1 MKGKSQS
8 EEQEKNLSSQ
18 FKSSST
24 FVDLGDAEEKNEEK
38 TRLFE
43 LNEFLSSTS
52 ELNRG
57 FSFDSETARNFD
69 VDNVKRAK
77 QGVKELMADA
87 IIKAK
92 SIAIKIKE
100 NAREEGH
107 KAGYD
112 GGFKEAYEK
121 GENSAKEE
129 FVPLLQTINSLTRE
143 LSEFRAMM
151 YPKVEKEMVE
161 IITGLTKKILQHEI
175 NTKED
180 SVKQMILLAIN
191 SVVDKE
197 KMVIRIHPADKAHAE
212 AFSPELKNLFSEI
225 KNITFEENS
234 GIEKGGCIIETNF
247 GTIDAQVDQ
256 LENQI
261 NKILKLTPA
270 VPVVSPSS
278 EILSEESPDNEI
290 KANDETIDSEPPVS
304 ETEIKTDGETT
315 DSEPPVSETEI
326 KADGETT
333 DSEPPVSETEI
344 KADGE
349 TTDSEPPVSETEIK
363 ADGETTDSEPPV
375 SETEIKAD
383 GETTDSEPPVSE
395 TEIKANGE
403 TTDSDPPPTSDEPPK
418 DTSENEG

>member
-1 MKGKSQS
+1 MSR
-8 EEQEKNLSSQ
+8 Q
-18 FKSSST
+18 FKPSST
-24 FVDLGDAEEKNEEK
+24 FIDLDSSEEKNKDE

-43 LNEFLSSTS
+43 LSEFLGSAS
-52 ELNRG
+52 NRDRG
-57 FSFDSETARNFD
+57 FSFDSENARNFD
-69 VDNVKRAK
+69 ADNINKAK
-77 QGVKELMADA
+77 QGVKELIGDA
-87 IIKAK
+87 VAKAK
-92 SIAIKIKE
+92 LLAVELKE
-100 NAREEGH
+100 NAYKEGH
-107 KAGYD
+107 KTGYEE
-112 GGFKEAYEK
+112 GFQTAYQK

-129 FVPLLQTINSLTRE
+129 FIPLLQTINSLTRE
-143 LSEFRAMM
+143 LSEFRTMM

-304 ETEIKTDGETT
+304 ETEIK
-315 DSEPPVSETEI
+315 
-326 KADGETT
+326 
-333 DSEPPVSETEI
+333 
-344 KADGE
+344 
-349 TTDSEPPVSETEIK
+349 
-363 ADGETTDSEPPV
+363 
-375 SETEIKAD
+375 
-383 GETTDSEPPVSE
+383 
-395 TEIKANGE
+395 ANGE

>member
-1 MKGKSQS
+1 VKEKLPS

-24 FVDLGDAEEKNEEK
+24 FVGLDDAEEKNKDE

-43 LNEFLSSTS
+43 LNEFLSTTS
-52 ELNRG
+52 KLNRG

-87 IIKAK
+87 ITKAK
-92 SIAIKIKE
+92 SIAIEIKE
-100 NAREEGH
+100 NAQQEGH
-107 KAGYD
+107 KTGYD
-112 GGFKEAYEK
+112 EGFKAAYEK

-129 FVPLLQTINSLTRE
+129 FIPLLQTINSLTRE
-143 LSEFRAMM
+143 LSEFRTMM

-175 NTKED
+175 DTKED

-197 KMVIRIHPADKAHAE
+197 KMVIRIHPSDKKHAE

-225 KNITFEENS
+225 KNITFEEHS

-256 LENQI
+256 LENQVD
-261 NKILKLTPA
+261 KILKLTPA

-278 EILSEESPDNEI
+278 EILSEERSDNKI
-290 KANDETIDSEPPVS
+290 KSHGESTDSDLPAS
-304 ETEIKTDGETT
+304 ETET
-315 DSEPPVSETEI
+315 
-326 KADGETT
+326 KADGESI
-333 DSEPPVSETEI
+333 DSDLPASETET

-349 TTDSEPPVSETEIK
+349 SIDSDLPASETETK
-363 ADGETTDSEPPV
+363 ADGESTDSDLPA
-375 SETEIKAD
+375 SETETKAD
-383 GETTDSEPPVSE
+383 GESTDSKS
-395 TEIKANGE
+395 
-403 TTDSDPPPTSDEPPK
+403 PTLDKPSK
-418 DTSENEG
+418 DTPEKEG